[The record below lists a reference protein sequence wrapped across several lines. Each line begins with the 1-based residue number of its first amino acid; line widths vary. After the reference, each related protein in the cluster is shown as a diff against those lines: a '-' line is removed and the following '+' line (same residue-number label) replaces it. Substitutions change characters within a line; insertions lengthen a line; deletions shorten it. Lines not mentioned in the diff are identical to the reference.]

1 MEIRKRHK
9 RAAGLFATTVMA
21 GALGLTARP
30 ALAVSRANACTAL
43 AEYAAAIA
51 GDRDKGVS
59 LDDERHVLHGMIAKD
74 TQRQGLNSDQRAIV
88 TQTFDTLV
96 IDVYKNPASSAHE
109 LQTAIYNQCIN
120 ASGQKQ

>member
-1 MEIRKRHK
+1 MAKRYK
-9 RAAGLFATTVMA
+9 RAARLFATVVMA

-30 ALAVSRANACTAL
+30 ALAVSRAKACTAL

-59 LDDERHVLHGMIAKD
+59 LNDERHVLHGMIAKD
-74 TQRQGLNSDQRAIV
+74 AQRQGLNTDQRAVV